1 MYRLYVPNFWVY
13 LENWNK
19 SGTSTRLK
27 SLLKNGFKF
36 APKNDNRDG
45 IERIFSQWHRWESL
59 SLQIRDSHATQIREL
74 RILRKREKNAS
85 MDWYIAWMRKESARF
100 AKFASNKIELHALQ
114 RKARNLLIH
123 RVVRERQ
130 KIEDRFSKIE
140 ERLRRQQNMVFEVLE
155 RFRDKTPRHLKL
167 SNLLNQKIAWYTSN
181 ADCFLK
187 WLYLTG
193 VARKNIEMCKIFAYV
208 NLQKVSTMSWL

>member
-1 MYRLYVPNFWVY
+1 M
-13 LENWNK
+13 
-19 SGTSTRLK
+19 
-27 SLLKNGFKF
+27 LKNGFKF

-167 SNLLNQKIAWYTSN
+167 SNLLNQKIA
-181 ADCFLK
+181 
-187 WLYLTG
+187 
-193 VARKNIEMCKIFAYV
+193 
-208 NLQKVSTMSWL
+208 